1 MKKLL
6 MSLILLFAFN
16 SAYAAGGGD
25 WQSYYQNLL
34 KGLKSKV
41 QKKFE
46 SKTRVSAVAAVRG
59 AKQGSDAEALYWKG
73 GVSEKARE
81 KLAEEK
87 KVLTEAVQLVVE
99 GSMSEGKAALE
110 KFIKDNPE
118 SLYVPDAREALANLP
133 KDEVTP
139 AAAEEAKS
147 AETKPEG
154 TKAEETKPEETKA
167 DSAKPAGSRSVQ
179 DGTGQDSSSSMPLSG
194 DKPPKT
200 EKGQ

>member
-1 MKKLL
+1 MKKLSMIL
-6 MSLILLFAFN
+6 ALLFAFN
-16 SAYAAGGGD
+16 AAYAAEGGD
-25 WQSYYQNLL
+25 WRNYYQKLL

-46 SKTRVSAVAAVRG
+46 SKNRVSAVAAVRG

-87 KVLTEAVQLVVE
+87 KALTEAVQLIVE
-99 GSMSEGKAALE
+99 GNAPEGKAALE

-118 SLYVPDAREALANLP
+118 SFYVPDAKEALANLP
-133 KDEVTP
+133 KDEEKP
-139 AAAEEAKS
+139 AAAEE
-147 AETKPEG
+147 TKP
-154 TKAEETKPEETKA
+154 AEA
-167 DSAKPAGSRSVQ
+167 
-179 DGTGQDSSSSMPLSG
+179 
-194 DKPPKT
+194 PKT

>member
-1 MKKLL
+1 MKKIL
-6 MSLILLFAFN
+6 MSLALLFAFN
-16 SAYAAGGGD
+16 TVYAADGGD
-25 WQSYYQNLL
+25 WRGYYQNLL

-41 QKKFE
+41 QRKLE
-46 SKTRVSAVAAVRG
+46 SKNRVSAVAAVRG

-87 KVLTEAVQLVVE
+87 KVLTDAVQLVVE
-99 GSMSEGKAALE
+99 GSVPEGKEALE

-133 KDEVTP
+133 KDEAKP
-139 AAAEEAKS
+139 AAAEEVKPRQPEETKPKEAKPI
-147 AETKPEG
+147 EVKPEG
-154 TKAEETKPEETKA
+154 TKADSPKPVEA
-167 DSAKPAGSRSVQ
+167 
-179 DGTGQDSSSSMPLSG
+179 
-194 DKPPKT
+194 PKT

>member
-1 MKKLL
+1 MKTIL
-6 MSLILLFAFN
+6 MSLALLFAFN
-16 SAYAAGGGD
+16 TAYAAGGGD
-25 WQSYYQNLL
+25 WMNYYQNMLR
-34 KGLKSKV
+34 GLKSRV

-46 SKTRVSAVAAVRG
+46 SKNRVSAVAAVRG

-87 KVLTEAVQLVVE
+87 KVLTEAVQLIVE
-99 GSMSEGKAALE
+99 GSTPEGKAALE

-133 KDEVTP
+133 KDES
-139 AAAEEAKS
+139 AAPPVNSAREIDAEKS
-147 AETKPEG
+147 AGARETKPAETKPG
-154 TKAEETKPEETKA
+154 ETKPEETKA
-167 DSAKPAGSRSVQ
+167 DSSKPAE
-179 DGTGQDSSSSMPLSG
+179 
-194 DKPPKT
+194 PPKT